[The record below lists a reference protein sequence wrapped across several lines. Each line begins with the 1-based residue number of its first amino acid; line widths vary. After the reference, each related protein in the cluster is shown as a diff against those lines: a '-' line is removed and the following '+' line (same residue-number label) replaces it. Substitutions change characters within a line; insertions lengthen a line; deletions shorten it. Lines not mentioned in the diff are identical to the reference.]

1 MLKLCLT
8 RDSLEGKPGS
18 CFPGSQ
24 SSWLWCPRGLPSM
37 LTGGVQQFHGMS
49 SQWIV
54 AMFVISWCQGSFS
67 GLWGGSGPHVVC
79 QLSWMH
85 NAHQLRS
92 SSGGPCFALN
102 SRGLD
107 MRNQSSWKL
116 QMVSLPSRLP
126 WRQDWLPEKTGF
138 LCQGGLCSHSRQV
151 CGPQNLCHT
160 WTFAGKRQQ
169 SRKKKFWRQ
178 RGLGLHSGCTVYR
191 KWDLVYYSNPQFS
204 HQ

>member
-8 RDSLEGKPGS
+8 RASLEGKPGS

-24 SSWLWCPRGLPSM
+24 SSWLWCPRGPPST
-37 LTGGVQQFHGMS
+37 LTEGVQQFHVMS

-54 AMFVISWCQGSFS
+54 AVFAISWCR
-67 GLWGGSGPHVVC
+67 GLPVVFGVGVALY
-79 QLSWMH
+79 QLSWTH
-85 NAHQLRS
+85 HAHQLRS

-126 WRQDWLPEKTGF
+126 WRQDWLPKKTGF
-138 LCQGGLCSHSRQV
+138 FCHGDLCSHSGQV
-151 CGPQNLCHT
+151 CGPPNLCHT
-160 WTFAGKRQQ
+160 WAFAEKRQQ
-169 SRKKKFWRQ
+169 SRKKKKI
-178 RGLGLHSGCTVYR
+178 SGGR
-191 KWDLVYYSNPQFS
+191 EA
-204 HQ
+204 